1 MNSLIKQYINKININ
16 NINDFA
22 LKNNIILDKNELNII
37 YDVVKNHHEK
47 ILNDDQDIF
56 DYVKENISSDNY
68 EKIIQLLN
76 EYKEKFKGY
85 LWWLSISLIKFLFIF
100 LFLII
105 SISSL

>member
-1 MNSLIKQYINKININ
+1 MQGKYYQEI
-16 NINDFA
+16 A

-47 ILNDDQDIF
+47 ILNDDRDIF

-68 EKIIQLLN
+68 EKIIKLLN

-85 LWWLSISLIKFLFIF
+85 LW
-100 LFLII
+100 
-105 SISSL
+105 